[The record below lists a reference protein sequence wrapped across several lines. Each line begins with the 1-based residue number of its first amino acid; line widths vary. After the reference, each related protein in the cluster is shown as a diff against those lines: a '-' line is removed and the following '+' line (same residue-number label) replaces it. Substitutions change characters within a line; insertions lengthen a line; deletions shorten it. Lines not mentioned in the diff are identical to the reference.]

1 MKDFREYIIDRGVVT
16 AEQLG
21 AVSAKNSSNEPIY
34 YQLLR
39 KFPELEEP
47 IWQVLADFLQITLV
61 NPQEIDLNPQLT
73 HLLPAQMAHEF
84 SIVPLSQHGQK
95 VEVAMADPQQ
105 FEKCEEFSMLLM
117 REGRSK
123 KLFQG
128 QEGQSKKLFQGQ
140 EGQNEKLFQR
150 QEGAG
155 GKQSQSWEGTGKKQS
170 QEREGAGRKQYQEQ
184 EGTDKDRFQDTLVV
198 EGRLA
203 LPSDIAKMIRELY
216 GIGAE
221 TVQEII
227 DEQIVPEIMILGPE
241 VVDLTKQEEEGEDAA
256 IVRFV
261 NQLLLEA
268 VKNEASDIH
277 LEPYEKDLRIRYRL
291 DGMLQT
297 EPVPEKIKHLEA
309 AIISRIKIMANL
321 DIAEKRLPQDGQ
333 IRLLVMGRPID
344 VRVSVLPTMFGQG
357 LALRL
362 LDRQVVFRRLD
373 NLGMPQEYLKLYR
386 SVLTLSHGVVLVT
399 GPTGSGKTTTL
410 YGSLNEINSEDRKII
425 TVEDPIEYQ
434 MEGITQIQVKPQIDL
449 TFANILRNILRHDP
463 DVIMVGEIRDRS
475 TAQIAISA
483 AMTGHLV
490 FSTLHTNDAPS
501 APVRLLEMGVEPYL
515 VSSALEAVAAQ
526 RLIRVL
532 CTECRQQVDPSK
544 ITTGEDRNG
553 LAQEPIYKSNGC
565 PECRYSG
572 YKGRTA
578 IFELFTL
585 NDKIRQMI
593 LNRQDAEQIRKE
605 AQTLGMRTLHQ
616 SGIEKVKQ
624 GLSSLAEV
632 YRVAREESM

>member
-21 AVSAKNSSNEPIY
+21 VISVKNRSNEPIY

-39 KFPELEEP
+39 KYPELEES
-47 IWQVLADFLQITLV
+47 IWRVLADFLQISLV
-61 NPQEIDLNPQLT
+61 NPHEIDLNPQLAN
-73 HLLPAQMAHEF
+73 LLPAQMAHEF
-84 SIVPLSQHGQK
+84 SIVPLSQNGQK

-117 REGRSK
+117 RETQNK
-123 KLFQG
+123 K
-128 QEGQSKKLFQGQ
+128 
-140 EGQNEKLFQR
+140 
-150 QEGAG
+150 
-155 GKQSQSWEGTGKKQS
+155 
-170 QEREGAGRKQYQEQ
+170 
-184 EGTDKDRFQDTLVV
+184 RFQDALVV

-203 LPSDIAKMIRELY
+203 LPSDVAKMIRGLY

-227 DEQIVPEIMILGPE
+227 DEQIAPEIMILGPE

-277 LEPYEKDLRIRYRL
+277 LEPYEKNLQIRYRL

-357 LALRL
+357 VALRL
-362 LDRQVVFRRLD
+362 LDRQVVFRQLH
-373 NLGMPQEYLKLYR
+373 NIGMPQECLSLYR
-386 SVLTLSHGVVLVT
+386 SILTLSHGVILVT

-410 YGSLNEINSEDRKII
+410 YASLNEINSEDRKII

-434 MEGITQIQVKPQIDL
+434 MQGITQIQVKPQIDL
-449 TFANILRNILRHDP
+449 TFANILRNIL
-463 DVIMVGEIRDRS
+463 
-475 TAQIAISA
+475 
-483 AMTGHLV
+483 
-490 FSTLHTNDAPS
+490 
-501 APVRLLEMGVEPYL
+501 
-515 VSSALEAVAAQ
+515 
-526 RLIRVL
+526 
-532 CTECRQQVDPSK
+532 
-544 ITTGEDRNG
+544 
-553 LAQEPIYKSNGC
+553 
-565 PECRYSG
+565 
-572 YKGRTA
+572 
-578 IFELFTL
+578 
-585 NDKIRQMI
+585 
-593 LNRQDAEQIRKE
+593 
-605 AQTLGMRTLHQ
+605 
-616 SGIEKVKQ
+616 
-624 GLSSLAEV
+624 
-632 YRVAREESM
+632 

>member
-1 MKDFREYIIDRGVVT
+1 MGAIIV
-16 AEQLG
+16 
-21 AVSAKNSSNEPIY
+21 KNRSNEPIY

-39 KFPELEEP
+39 KFPELEES
-47 IWQVLADFLQITLV
+47 IWRVLADFLQISLV
-61 NPQEIDLNPQLT
+61 NPQEIDLNPQLA

-84 SIVPLSQHGQK
+84 SIVPLSQNGQK

-117 REGRSK
+117 REKRNK
-123 KLFQG
+123 KLFQEQQGQNG
-128 QEGQSKKLFQGQ
+128 QEKQGRDRYQ
-140 EGQNEKLFQR
+140 GREGTRGKQYQGR
-150 QEGAG
+150 EGAR
-155 GKQSQSWEGTGKKQS
+155 EKQS
-170 QEREGAGRKQYQEQ
+170 QEQGGVYKNRFQEQ
-184 EGTDKDRFQDTLVV
+184 EAPGKKQFQEQNGSGINRFQDTLVV

-221 TVQEII
+221 TVQGII
-227 DEQIVPEIMILGPE
+227 DEQIAPEIMILGPE

-277 LEPYEKDLRIRYRL
+277 LEPYEKNLQIRYRL

-357 LALRL
+357 VALRL
-362 LDRQVVFRRLD
+362 LDRQVVFRQLH
-373 NLGMPQEYLKLYR
+373 NIGMPQECLSLYR
-386 SVLTLSHGVVLVT
+386 SVLTLSHGVILIT

-410 YGSLNEINSEDRKII
+410 YASLNEINSEDRKII

-434 MEGITQIQVKPQIDL
+434 MQGITQIQVKPQIDL

-526 RLIRVL
+526 RLIRIL
-532 CTECRQQVDPSK
+532 CTKCRQQVDPNK
-544 ITTGEDRNG
+544 IATGEDHDG
-553 LAQEPIYKSNGC
+553 LAQTPIYKSNGC

-578 IFELFTL
+578 IFEMFAL

-593 LNRQDAEQIRKE
+593 LSRQDSEQIRKE
-605 AQTLGMRTLHQ
+605 AQILGMQTLHQ

-624 GLSSLAEV
+624 GISSLAEV
-632 YRVAREESM
+632 YRVAREE

>member
-1 MKDFREYIIDRGVVT
+1 
-16 AEQLG
+16 
-21 AVSAKNSSNEPIY
+21 
-34 YQLLR
+34 
-39 KFPELEEP
+39 
-47 IWQVLADFLQITLV
+47 
-61 NPQEIDLNPQLT
+61 
-73 HLLPAQMAHEF
+73 
-84 SIVPLSQHGQK
+84 
-95 VEVAMADPQQ
+95 MADPQQ

-128 QEGQSKKLFQGQ
+128 QEGRSKKLFQG
-140 EGQNEKLFQR
+140 

-184 EGTDKDRFQDTLVV
+184 EGMDKDRFQDTLVV

-277 LEPYEKDLRIRYRL
+277 LEPYEKDLQIRYRL

-357 LALRL
+357 VALRL
-362 LDRQVVFRRLD
+362 LDRQVVFRQL
-373 NLGMPQEYLKLYR
+373 NNIGMPQECLSMYR
-386 SVLTLSHGVVLVT
+386 SVLTLSHGVILVT

-410 YGSLNEINSEDRKII
+410 YASLNEINSEDRKII

-434 MEGITQIQVKPQIDL
+434 MQGITQIQVKPQIDL

-532 CTECRQQVDPSK
+532 CTKCRQQVDPNK
-544 ITTGEDRNG
+544 ITTGEDHDR
-553 LAQEPIYKSNGC
+553 LAQTPIYKSNGC

-578 IFELFTL
+578 IFEMFAL

-593 LNRQDAEQIRKE
+593 LNRQDTEQIRKE
-605 AQTLGMRTLHQ
+605 AQKLGMQTLHQ
-616 SGIEKVKQ
+616 SGIEKTKQ
-624 GLSSLAEV
+624 GISSLAEV
-632 YRVAREESM
+632 YRVAREE

>member
-21 AVSAKNSSNEPIY
+21 AVSAKNRSKSNEPIY
-34 YQLLR
+34 YQLLH
-39 KFPELEEP
+39 KYPELEES
-47 IWQVLADFLQITLV
+47 IWRVLADFLQMSLV
-61 NPQEIDLNPQLT
+61 NPQEIDLKPQLA

-84 SIVPLSQHGQK
+84 SIVPLCQHGQK

-117 REGRSK
+117 REK
-123 KLFQG
+123 
-128 QEGQSKKLFQGQ
+128 
-140 EGQNEKLFQR
+140 QNKN
-150 QEGAG
+150 
-155 GKQSQSWEGTGKKQS
+155 
-170 QEREGAGRKQYQEQ
+170 
-184 EGTDKDRFQDTLVV
+184 RFQDTLVV

-203 LPSDIAKMIRELY
+203 LPSDVAKMIRELY

-227 DEQIVPEIMILGPE
+227 DEQIAPEIMILGPE
-241 VVDLTKQEEEGEDAA
+241 VVNLTKQEEEGGDEDAA

-277 LEPYEKDLRIRYRL
+277 LEPYEKNLQIRYRL

-357 LALRL
+357 VALRL
-362 LDRQVVFRRLD
+362 LDRQVVFRQL
-373 NLGMPQEYLKLYR
+373 NNIGMPQECLNLYR
-386 SVLTLSHGVVLVT
+386 SILTLSHGVILVT

-410 YGSLNEINSEDRKII
+410 YASLNEINSEDRKII

-434 MEGITQIQVKPQIDL
+434 MQGITQIQVKPQIDL

-526 RLIRVL
+526 RLMRVL
-532 CTECRQQVDPSK
+532 CTKCRKQVDPNK
-544 ITTGEDRNG
+544 ITTGEDHDG
-553 LAQEPIYKSNGC
+553 LVQTPIYKSNGC

-578 IFELFTL
+578 IFEMFAL

-605 AQTLGMRTLHQ
+605 AQKLGMQTLHQ
-616 SGIEKVKQ
+616 SGIEKTKQ
-624 GLSSLAEV
+624 GISSLAEV
-632 YRVAREESM
+632 YRVAREE

>member
-1 MKDFREYIIDRGVVT
+1 MKDFRTYIIDRGVIT
-16 AEQLG
+16 AERLE
-21 AVSAKNSSNEPIY
+21 AISVENRSNEPIY

-47 IWQVLADFLQITLV
+47 IWRALADFLQITLV

-84 SIVPLSQHGQK
+84 SIVPLSRHGQK
-95 VEVAMADPQQ
+95 VEVGMADPQQ

-117 REGRSK
+117 REG
-123 KLFQG
+123 LG
-128 QEGQSKKLFQGQ
+128 
-140 EGQNEKLFQR
+140 
-150 QEGAG
+150 
-155 GKQSQSWEGTGKKQS
+155 
-170 QEREGAGRKQYQEQ
+170 
-184 EGTDKDRFQDTLVV
+184 KDRFQDPLVV

-203 LPSDIAKMIRELY
+203 LPSDVAKMIRELY

-227 DEQIVPEIMILGPE
+227 DEQITPEIMILGPE

-256 IVRFV
+256 IIRFV

-357 LALRL
+357 VALRL
-362 LDRQVVFRRLD
+362 LDRQVMFRRLD
-373 NLGMPQEYLKLYR
+373 NLGMPQECLNLYH
-386 SVLTLSHGVVLVT
+386 SVLTLSHGVILIT

-410 YGSLNEINSEDRKII
+410 YASLNEINSADRKII

-434 MEGITQIQVKPQIDL
+434 MQGITQIQVKPQIDL

-532 CTECRQQVDPSK
+532 CTKCRQQVDPSK
-544 ITTGEDRNG
+544 ITTGEDHNG
-553 LAQEPIYKSNGC
+553 STQIPIYKSNGC

-578 IFELFTL
+578 IFELFAL
-585 NDKIRQMI
+585 NDNIRQII
-593 LNRQDAEQIRKE
+593 LNRQSAEQIRKE
-605 AQTLGMRTLHQ
+605 AQIQGMQTLHQ

-624 GLSSLAEV
+624 GISSLAEV
-632 YRVAREESM
+632 YRVAREEGGEWRVEGGDE

>member
-1 MKDFREYIIDRGVVT
+1 MKDFREYIVDRGVVT

-21 AVSAKNSSNEPIY
+21 VISVKNRSNEPIY

-39 KFPELEEP
+39 KFPELEES
-47 IWQVLADFLQITLV
+47 IWRVLADFLQITLV
-61 NPQEIDLNPQLT
+61 NPQKIDLNPQLA
-73 HLLPAQMAHEF
+73 HLLPAHMAHEF
-84 SIVPLSQHGQK
+84 SIVPLSQNGQK
-95 VEVAMADPQQ
+95 VEVAMADPRQ

-117 REGRSK
+117 REKRNK
-123 KLFQG
+123 KLFQ
-128 QEGQSKKLFQGQ
+128 EQ
-140 EGQNEKLFQR
+140 EGQNR
-150 QEGAG
+150 QEEH
-155 GKQSQSWEGTGKKQS
+155 S
-170 QEREGAGRKQYQEQ
+170 
-184 EGTDKDRFQDTLVV
+184 KDQFQDPLVV

-227 DEQIVPEIMILGPE
+227 DEQIAPEIMILGPE

-277 LEPYEKDLRIRYRL
+277 LEPYEKDLQIRYRL

-357 LALRL
+357 VALRL
-362 LDRQVVFRRLD
+362 LDRQVVFRQL
-373 NLGMPQEYLKLYR
+373 NNIGMPQECLSMYR
-386 SVLTLSHGVVLVT
+386 SVLTLSHGVILVT

-410 YGSLNEINSEDRKII
+410 YASLNEINSEDRKII

-434 MEGITQIQVKPQIDL
+434 MQGITQIQVKPQIDL

-532 CTECRQQVDPSK
+532 CTKCRQQVDPNK
-544 ITTGEDRNG
+544 ITTGEDHDR
-553 LAQEPIYKSNGC
+553 LAQTPIYKSNGC

-578 IFELFTL
+578 IFEMFAL

-605 AQTLGMRTLHQ
+605 AQKLGMQTLHQ
-616 SGIEKVKQ
+616 SGIEKTKH
-624 GLSSLAEV
+624 GIS
-632 YRVAREESM
+632 